1 MAKRILVIEDY
12 LSTARFLTY
21 TLEQEGFQTSVARNG
36 IEGLRKAQEEKPD
49 LIILDVMLPG
59 LDGFELC
66 RRLRADAETAKLPV
80 LMLSA
85 KAQETDK
92 ATGLKMGADM
102 YISKPAAPEKIVAA
116 VKSTLN
122 KTTRAG

>member
-1 MAKRILVIEDY
+1 MAQRILVIEDY
-12 LSTARFLTY
+12 QSTARFLTY

-36 IEGLRKAQEEKPD
+36 IEGLRKAREEKPD

-66 RRLRADAETAKLPV
+66 RRLRADAETVKLPV

-102 YISKPAAPEKIVAA
+102 YISKPATPEKIVAA

>member
-1 MAKRILVIEDY
+1 MAQKILVIEDY
-12 LSTARFLTY
+12 QSTVRFLTY

-59 LDGFELC
+59 LDGFEVC
-66 RRLRADAETAKLPV
+66 RRLRADAETAKLPI

-85 KAQETDK
+85 KAQEVDK
-92 ATGLKMGADM
+92 TTGLKMGADM
-102 YISKPAAPEKIVAA
+102 YMSKPAGPEKILAA

>member
-1 MAKRILVIEDY
+1 MAQRILVIEDY
-12 LSTARFLTY
+12 QSTVRFLTY

-85 KAQETDK
+85 KAQEIDK

-102 YISKPAAPEKIVAA
+102 YMSKPALPERIVAA
-116 VKSTLN
+116 VKSTLD

>member
-21 TLEQEGFQTSVARNG
+21 TLEQEGFQTSVARDG

-85 KAQETDK
+85 KAQEADK

-116 VKSTLN
+116 VKSALN